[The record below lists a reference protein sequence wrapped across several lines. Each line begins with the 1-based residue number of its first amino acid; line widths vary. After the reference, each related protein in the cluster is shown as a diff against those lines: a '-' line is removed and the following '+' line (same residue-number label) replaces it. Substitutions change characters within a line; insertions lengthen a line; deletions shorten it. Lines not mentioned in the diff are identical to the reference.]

1 MVDTDQ
7 EKEALSILSAK
18 SRNHTVDEKRK
29 RKRRKKIKRKRKEEK
44 RKWKNELVLHELTKA
59 VLNAAFY
66 KIECHASFGVL

>member
-7 EKEALSILSAK
+7 EKEALSISVQNLETIVWMK
-18 SRNHTVDEKRK
+18 KEKEKEKKDKTKKK
-29 RKRRKKIKRKRKEEK
+29 RGKKKME
-44 RKWKNELVLHELTKA
+44 NELVLHELTKA